1 MQKRLYRSTTNK
13 VIAGVCGGLGEYF
26 NLDPVFIRVIAVIL
40 ALIPHGFGIVAY
52 IIAWIIIPKPAPSE
66 AGVQAA
72 PAKEKQL
79 SSWNKYIPGL
89 ILIAIGLL
97 LLLEDIWYWFRWEY
111 FWPLLLIA
119 AGVFLILGRT
129 NRRETAPDSTVSS
142 QTNNHQPGTENG
154 GSLV

>member
-1 MQKRLYRSTTNK
+1 MEKRLYRSTTHK

-52 IIAWIIIPKPAPSE
+52 IIAWIIIPKAAPSDVTTK
-66 AGVQAA
+66 GV
-72 PAKEKQL
+72 PEKEPQL

-89 ILIAIGLL
+89 ILIAVGLL

-119 AGVFLILGRT
+119 AGVFLIMGRG
-129 NRRETAPDSTVSS
+129 NRQEKTSDNMVSS
-142 QTNNHQPGTENG
+142 QTNNHEPGTENG
-154 GSLV
+154 GSVV